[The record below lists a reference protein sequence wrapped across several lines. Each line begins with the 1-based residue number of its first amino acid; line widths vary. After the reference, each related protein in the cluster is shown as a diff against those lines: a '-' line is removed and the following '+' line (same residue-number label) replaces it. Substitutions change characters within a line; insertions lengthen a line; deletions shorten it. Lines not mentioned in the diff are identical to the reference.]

1 MPIQEDHTIT
11 ADTFLTGI
19 WKENPVFVMLL
30 GMCPVLAVTNS
41 VINALAMGIA
51 TTFVL
56 LCSSAIISIL
66 RKLIPKEVRIATY
79 IVIIATFV
87 TITDYVIQAI
97 SLELYNALGA
107 FIQLIV
113 VNCMILGR
121 AEAYASKNHILKTIT
136 NGLGMGTGFT
146 IALLCLGSV
155 RELLGN
161 GSLLGYS
168 IFGSQFQPWV
178 VMILPPGGFFVL
190 GGWLLLFNWLKEPS
204 ANNKKPSAIDKEPSA
219 NYKKPSAND
228 KKTSVS
234 KANRESVV
242 NGLTEKGAL

>member
-11 ADTFLTGI
+11 ADTFLDGI
-19 WKENPVFVMLL
+19 WKDNPVFIMLL

-56 LCSSAIISIL
+56 ICSSILISLL

-121 AEAYASKNHILKTIT
+121 AEAYASKNRPLKTII
-136 NGLGMGTGFT
+136 NGLGMGLGFT

-155 RELLGN
+155 RELLGS
-161 GSLLGYS
+161 GSLLGFS
-168 IFGSQFQPWV
+168 IFGAQFQPWV

-190 GGWLLLFNWLKEPS
+190 GGWLLLFNWIREH
-204 ANNKKPSAIDKEPSA
+204 KKS
-219 NYKKPSAND
+219 
-228 KKTSVS
+228 KTQLL
-234 KANRESVV
+234 EQ
-242 NGLTEKGAL
+242 KGTS